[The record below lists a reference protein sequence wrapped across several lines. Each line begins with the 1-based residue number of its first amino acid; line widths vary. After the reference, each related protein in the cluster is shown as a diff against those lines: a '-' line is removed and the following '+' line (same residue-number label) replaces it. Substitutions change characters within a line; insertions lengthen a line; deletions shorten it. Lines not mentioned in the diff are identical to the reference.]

1 MSYHKKLRRKTALGA
16 GLFCLLLPAAA
27 LAGAYLLSA
36 HGSSSIGVARPAM
49 TSAGYG
55 QGNCAHCHG
64 MHDSLGGV
72 EPAPAGGAPSPYT
85 LFAGS
90 SNPTIRPYDV
100 TSNFCFN
107 CHSGTGSAQQVTNYD
122 YSQRFGGGDS
132 TGPQD
137 IMAAFNLNPN
147 NQGSYH
153 NLGDIKTFVG
163 NNSGTYP
170 WFSSS
175 YSNPCDGCHN
185 PHLAKRNW
193 VAIPSNS
200 AISKPSGV
208 NHFSLWGEAS
218 PQLMSAYSYEAP
230 YSTFQTTYVAAYR
243 EPNAGST
250 TDGSITPDYAG
261 FCTDC
266 HNSTNTITSTSLGTL
281 KKIDWSAAGDKHGGY
296 ARDYNGTTP
305 PNNFRN
311 PYAGIAS
318 SKANL
323 VLSCLDCHEP
333 HGSPN
338 IMLLRRRINGENVGT
353 DGLVTTGNAESMG
366 YVCRRCHM
374 DDAIAYQAIPTIS
387 FWGTHA
393 LNNWEYVHHLTTDH
407 PYVQSQC
414 GSCHPGGGAP
424 PGSDPSPIPCGNCH
438 GHGMS
443 KQPTTSPTTIRK
455 TF

>member
-1 MSYHKKLRRKTALGA
+1 MRGMSYLQGLRRKAALGA
-16 GLFCLLLPAAA
+16 GLFCLLVPAAA

-55 QGNCAHCHG
+55 QGNCAHCHE

-85 LFAGS
+85 LFAVNIDGVKPYS
-90 SNPTIRPYDV
+90 QSN
-100 TSNFCFN
+100 NFCFY
-107 CHSGTGSAQQVTNYD
+107 CHSDFGSVQPVINYD

-132 TGPQD
+132 TGPQS
-137 IMAAFNLNPN
+137 IMSAFNLA
-147 NQGSYH
+147 SSH

-163 NNSGTYP
+163 NNSSTYP

-208 NHFSLWGEAS
+208 NHFSLWGAAS

-230 YSTFQTTYVAAYR
+230 YSTFQTTYVASNR

-281 KKIDWSAAGDKHGGY
+281 KKIDWSASTGDIHGVFPRY
-296 ARDYNGTTP
+296 YSSISLRQ
-305 PNNFRN
+305 
-311 PYAGIAS
+311 PYSFAS
-318 SKANL
+318 QTKSNL

-338 IMLLRRRINGENVGT
+338 IVLLRRRINGENLEGHI
-353 DGLVTTGNAESMG
+353 TTTNVMG
-366 YVCRRCHM
+366 YVCRRCHL
-374 DDAIAYQAIPTIS
+374 DDLLANGGSYT
-387 FWGTHA
+387 
-393 LNNWEYVHHLTTDH
+393 LNKWQYVHHLVTNA
-407 PYVQSQC
+407 PYPNPWQC
-414 GSCHPGGGAP
+414 SSCHGG
-424 PGSDPSPIPCGNCH
+424 SPYSNPVPCGNCH
-438 GHGMS
+438 GHGMTDS
-443 KQPTTSPTTIRK
+443 WLTTIGKTPTGKK